1 MHTNSRFVV
10 AIHALGLAMIAR
22 SQDAGEAITSERMAE
37 RVNTNP
43 VVVRRCLGALREA
56 GLVTSQPGPGG
67 GWRLTRPP
75 EEITLRDVYRAVEH
89 EPFFPFPK
97 HPSPDCSFG
106 QCLPGVLATC
116 LREAEAALEERL
128 AQVTIADVVEA
139 VRALTDRAE
148 KSPTDASR
156 VAYV

>member
-89 EPFFPFPK
+89 EPFFAFPK
-97 HPSPDCSFG
+97 HPSPDCPLG

-128 AQVTIADVVEA
+128 ARVTIADVVDA
-139 VRALTDRAE
+139 VRAATDRAG
-148 KSPTDASR
+148 KPQPDASG